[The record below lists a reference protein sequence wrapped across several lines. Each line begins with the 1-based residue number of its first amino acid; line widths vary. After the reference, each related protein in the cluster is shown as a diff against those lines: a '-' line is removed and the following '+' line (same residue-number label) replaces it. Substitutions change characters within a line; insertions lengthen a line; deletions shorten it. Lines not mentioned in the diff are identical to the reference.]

1 MKLLRENDG
10 IFFAALSYVMWGIV
24 PIYWKWIQDVPADE
38 ILAHRVFWSFVFMML
53 LLFATRKLSGFI
65 LYVKEMAK
73 QPKKL
78 AALGAASI
86 LVSANWGIFIWAVNS
101 GRILE
106 TSLGYYINPLVSV
119 LLGVIVLREKLNMPQ
134 VISFLLAAVG
144 VLILTLHY
152 GKVPWVSLLLAIT
165 FGLYGLA
172 KKMIQAD
179 SAIGLTLETMMITP
193 LALGYFIYLTF
204 QSETMFFDSAR
215 NGLLLA
221 GGGAVTALPLLY
233 FAKGAQKV
241 PLSMLGFLQYIA
253 PTLTLI
259 LGVFVYH
266 ETFTKV
272 HLLAFIFIWSA
283 LTIYTISQAMLKRPR
298 ISKVKEKTG
307 FGA

>member
-1 MKLLRENDG
+1 MKLLKENDG
-10 IFFAALSYVMWGIV
+10 VFFAALSYVMWGIV
-24 PIYWKWIQDVPADE
+24 PIYWKWVQDVPADE

-53 LLFATRKLSGFI
+53 LLFATRKLSGFV

-119 LLGVIVLREKLNMPQ
+119 LLGVIVLRENLNKPQ

-152 GKVPWVSLLLAIT
+152 GNVPWVSLLLAIT

-179 SAIGLTLETMMITP
+179 SAIGLTLETMMVTP

-204 QSETMFFDSAR
+204 QSETMFFESAR
-215 NGLLLA
+215 TGLLLA

-283 LTIYTISQAMLKRPR
+283 LTIYTISQAMLRRPR